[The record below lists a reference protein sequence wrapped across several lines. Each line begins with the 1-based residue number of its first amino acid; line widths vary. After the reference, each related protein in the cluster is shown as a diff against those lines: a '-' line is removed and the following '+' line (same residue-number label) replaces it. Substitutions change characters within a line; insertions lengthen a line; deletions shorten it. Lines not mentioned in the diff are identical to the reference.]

1 MGDDSSSMELRHLRT
16 FRAVAEELH
25 FSRAAAR
32 LHVAQPAL
40 SRTIMDLESELG
52 VRLLERNSRGVA
64 LTEAGSLFLERVKC
78 ILDDTQTAV
87 SETQRRSRGE
97 TGILRIGFIGTLS
110 FELLP
115 RLLRVYRAAFPA
127 VELVL
132 RELGPTRQRAEILA
146 GTLDCGFIGL
156 TSQTLDPELEM
167 TLAAEDSLVA
177 ALPDTHRL
185 AGNGTVRLIDLR
197 NEAFYLTARSNAPA
211 YNPWLIGLCQNA
223 GFEPRVSFEVD
234 RSATVLNYIA
244 AGFGVS
250 VFPSR
255 IAALATPGVVFL
267 PLGDPLPTYH
277 YKLAWARGNT
287 NRRVSDF
294 AKLVNEQL
302 GNPA

>member
-1 MGDDSSSMELRHLRT
+1 
-16 FRAVAEELH
+16 
-25 FSRAAAR
+25 
-32 LHVAQPAL
+32 
-40 SRTIMDLESELG
+40 
-52 VRLLERNSRGVA
+52 
-64 LTEAGSLFLERVKC
+64 
-78 ILDDTQTAV
+78 
-87 SETQRRSRGE
+87 
-97 TGILRIGFIGTLS
+97 
-110 FELLP
+110 
-115 RLLRVYRAAFPA
+115 
-127 VELVL
+127 
-132 RELGPTRQRAEILA
+132 
-146 GTLDCGFIGL
+146 
-156 TSQTLDPELEM
+156 M

-197 NEAFYLTARSNAPA
+197 DEAFYLTARSNAPA

>member
-1 MGDDSSSMELRHLRT
+1 MELRHLKT

-25 FSRAAAR
+25 FSRAAAK
-32 LHVAQPAL
+32 LNVAQPAL
-40 SRTIMDLESELG
+40 SRTMMDLESEMG
-52 VRLLERNSRGVA
+52 VRLVDRNSRGVA
-64 LTEAGSLFLERVKC
+64 LTEAGSVFLERVKR

-87 SETQRRSRGE
+87 SEAQRRSRGE

-127 VELVL
+127 VDLIL
-132 RELGPTRQRAEILA
+132 RELGPTQQRSEILA

-156 TSQTLDPELEM
+156 TSENRDTDLEM
-167 TLAAEDSLVA
+167 VLAAEDSLVA

-185 AGNGTVRLIDLR
+185 AGNKAVRLIELR
-197 NEAFYLTARSNAPA
+197 DESFYLTARSNAPA
-211 YNPWLIGLCQNA
+211 FNPWVIGLCQNA
-223 GFEPRVSFEVD
+223 GFEPQVSFEVD

-255 IAALATPGVVFL
+255 IAAMATPGVVFL
-267 PLGDPLPTYH
+267 PLADLLPTYH

-287 NRRVSDF
+287 NRRISDF
-294 AKLVNEQL
+294 ARMVKEQQAA
-302 GNPA
+302 PA